1 MGAPGNRWELNSW
14 TRVVLLRAQQ
24 LNKESLIQE
33 PGTAWRLQAAKTS
46 PLFTGNTRVRVAQV
60 VSLVVVEQWAGW
72 RSPHH

>member
-1 MGAPGNRWELNSW
+1 MGTQQLDKSSS
-14 TRVVLLRAQQ
+14 TQQ

-46 PLFTGNTRVRVAQV
+46 PLFTGNTRVRVTQV